1 MYTVK
6 GHKAVKRS
14 AVLFRHKGSKIEFN
28 CRSEGRRCW
37 RQKGLTANIGLI
49 RGEMVPGI
57 VAFHEERNDGEVSAP
72 VLEEFSWTF
81 KDKWL

>member
-1 MYTVK
+1 M
-6 GHKAVKRS
+6 
-14 AVLFRHKGSKIEFN
+14 LFRHKGSKIEFN
-28 CRSEGRRCW
+28 SRSEGRRCW

-72 VLEEFSWTF
+72 VVPQLGYLEEFSWTF